1 MADRAVKR
9 VTVNLPAELL
19 AEAEAASG
27 QGITG
32 TIVEGLRLV
41 ARRRAYA
48 RALALKG
55 KLQLDVDLEVS
66 RERARRR

>member
-1 MADRAVKR
+1 MAESAVKR

-19 AEAEAASG
+19 AEAEAVSG
-27 QGITG
+27 QGITA